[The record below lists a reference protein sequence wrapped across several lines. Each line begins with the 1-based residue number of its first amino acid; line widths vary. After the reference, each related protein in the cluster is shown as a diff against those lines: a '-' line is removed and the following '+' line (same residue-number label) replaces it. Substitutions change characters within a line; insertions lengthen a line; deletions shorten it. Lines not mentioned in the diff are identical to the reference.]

1 MRYADRGITSTTR
14 IFAGDRSRGVGTFL
28 PLLNN
33 EDVLDEFTIVGA
45 TTVSFDF
52 EESDAKLGEPDS
64 ASSLVRPLMM
74 LVERRVVYLV
84 GAIAVD
90 GFWLTAPR
98 NGEKGFCLRLVRR
111 PGLVLRATKIP

>member
-64 ASSLVRPLMM
+64 ASSLDLASSASNDACRASSCVFGWGDRGGRL
-74 LVERRVVYLV
+74 LVDRAEERHAFEF
-84 GAIAVD
+84 GQGDQEPA
-90 GFWLTAPR
+90 
-98 NGEKGFCLRLVRR
+98 
-111 PGLVLRATKIP
+111 